1 MADPLADPVVD
12 PAAGSS
18 GPPVRHVILFRL
30 YDDADPDE
38 VLQRL
43 RSLGDLPGLLA
54 WRVERSLDERKG
66 VVLVQ
71 DSLFASVAAL
81 QSFREAPLHVEVAD
95 FMSRHADWLVADY
108 VQ

>member
-1 MADPLADPVVD
+1 MAEP
-12 PAAGSS
+12 PA
-18 GPPVRHVILFRL
+18 GPAEGGAAEQPVRHVILFRL

-71 DSLFASVAAL
+71 DSLFASLPAL
-81 QSFREAPLHVEVAD
+81 HSFRDAPRHVEVAE

-108 VQ
+108 LQ